1 MDNELTQPL
10 GELSPLYSLGTEFTK
25 QRGGTGHV
33 VTDEDTNALR
43 LATKIMQNQD
53 QELAPNRITA
63 YHGSPHDFDQF
74 DTSKIGT
81 GEGAQAYG
89 HGLYFAESEPVAKG
103 YRDKLSS
110 VSPKA
115 LEQYFKPGETIA
127 GYGGKDKVL
136 DYDPQSR
143 VVKVQGIDSR
153 GKLEPHVRTHQT
165 MPDLN
170 EVNAAF
176 KERGLDPHIPG
187 HMYEVNIDAHPD
199 HFLDWDKPL
208 SEQPHHIQDFA
219 KSVQVP
225 ESGKRSFEVMRRW
238 QKGQDDPNYPAT
250 GSTLHTILTD
260 YGTDNNLQ
268 QKTSQQMLDAGI
280 KGIKYLDASSRNA
293 GEGSRNYVVFDP
305 KDIEIMRRYARGGD
319 VRHGYSVGGMVK
331 PYDNAIEMPHSL
343 KELQNWHKTHP
354 APKPMVRASD
364 DPTSILYNEQK
375 LDMPNSLQE
384 LQNWA
389 RVHHASGGNVHDEI
403 AKALHLARKHFDDGG
418 DARAGDS
425 VGGLRGD
432 TGGYSGGSDNGFRDS
447 SSNRTESNG
456 DGNFDGR
463 MGRGQPETGDPI
475 RHEVI
480 GSRDFGSGIDVGGG
494 NFTGHDMP
502 TGLINYTTQRETTP
516 YEGTP
521 MTAAQDPSTAFG
533 MAYPS
538 LVNIQNTPA
547 GAAALLANLGYESTQ
562 GGKAFQPNAISSSGY
577 GLAQWTDPTR
587 QAAFFNAMQPGTT
600 ANNPIAKMAILGT
613 TTPGQQLGY
622 AMNEIQQKYPSVAR
636 EMATTK
642 NIPSATENIMNKY
655 ESPATNESLDAR
667 IALANQIAK
676 GTGMGSFSREAL
688 NQSSSGNSFAG
699 ISPSVSSAVRNAMG
713 AGRGDVGILD
723 SSLAKATALNTA
735 GNTGT
740 VIDEGAVNSPNV
752 TPETTTGTTV
762 ADTAPRIPVDSLEDP
777 ALIAAYN
784 AKYGL
789 SGPKNTMADMTLG
802 QRIPNVTT
810 DNPLINTVQGAN
822 NFLTDLF
829 TPNYKLGSDAYNK
842 ISQNPEPIQSTHE
855 GRGGDRPQPYIPYI
869 PPVETAAAA
878 PVAPMTPYVPQTP
891 YVPPAN
897 APYASLGANFI
908 DPSVY
913 QNPYLNQFLA
923 SGGKVH
929 GNNALGNAIRMAMG
943 YKS

>member
-1 MDNELTQPL
+1 
-10 GELSPLYSLGTEFTK
+10 
-25 QRGGTGHV
+25 
-33 VTDEDTNALR
+33 
-43 LATKIMQNQD
+43 
-53 QELAPNRITA
+53 
-63 YHGSPHDFDQF
+63 
-74 DTSKIGT
+74 
-81 GEGAQAYG
+81 
-89 HGLYFAESEPVAKG
+89 
-103 YRDKLSS
+103 
-110 VSPKA
+110 
-115 LEQYFKPGETIA
+115 
-127 GYGGKDKVL
+127 
-136 DYDPQSR
+136 
-143 VVKVQGIDSR
+143 
-153 GKLEPHVRTHQT
+153 
-165 MPDLN
+165 
-170 EVNAAF
+170 
-176 KERGLDPHIPG
+176 
-187 HMYEVNIDAHPD
+187 MYEDNIDAHPD
-199 HFLDWDKPL
+199 HFLDWGKPL
-208 SEQPHHIQDFA
+208 SEQSFHIGKSIFDARKDNPTLFNVFKPHLEKDSTGMGFYQSLATHHPNGYQGASDFLQRA
-219 KSVQVP
+219 GIRGINYLDEGSRGYKPWTVTHPQGGINEFNNEASARAFHARNP
-225 ESGKRSFEVMRRW
+225 ESSIQEPK
-238 QKGQDDPNYPAT
+238 
-250 GSTLHTILTD
+250 LT
-260 YGTDNNLQ
+260 
-268 QKTSQQMLDAGI
+268 
-280 KGIKYLDASSRNA
+280 
-293 GEGSRNYVVFDP
+293 RNYVVFDP
-305 KDIEIMRRYARGGD
+305 KNIEIMRRYARGGD
-319 VRHGYSVGGMVK
+319 VRHGYSVDGMIK

-343 KELQNWHKTHP
+343 KELQDWHKTHP
-354 APKPMVRASD
+354 ASKPMVRASD
-364 DPTSILYNEQK
+364 DPTSILYNERK

-475 RHEVI
+475 QHEVI

-688 NQSSSGNSFAG
+688 NQSPSGNSFAG

-752 TPETTTGTTV
+752 TPEATTGTTV